1 LRVSSNPLFRTT
13 RAVAS
18 ASPSASGTGITETVP
33 AIMLAMY
40 WVSAVDR
47 ATGLGPRGLGPAPNP
62 FALVTNNV
70 RPSRATVTVVGYH
83 AVGIRPTTRG
93 PTAAAEGSPRSV
105 TAPPLLPALASG
117 VRRALGATRK
127 TVSVRS
133 PQLLTYAFSPVAVTA
148 TAYGSGPA
156 GAAAPGRPVAR
167 STARTWLARFSATS
181 NVRPSGV
188 IARPAG

>member
-33 AIMLAMY
+33 GIMLAMY

-83 AVGIRPTTRG
+83 AVGISPTTRG
-93 PTAAAEGSPRSV
+93 PTAAAEGSPRSM
-105 TAPPLLPALASG
+105 TATSLFPALATKS
-117 VRRALGATRK
+117 R
-127 TVSVRS
+127 
-133 PQLLTYAFSPVAVTA
+133 
-148 TAYGSGPA
+148 
-156 GAAAPGRPVAR
+156 
-167 STARTWLARFSATS
+167 
-181 NVRPSGV
+181 RPSGLT
-188 IARPAG
+188 ARPAGTLPSGAPGYGASEIVATTRSWTVST